1 MITRNWRDTSYEYV
15 SAWHLFSIVWYF
27 NLCKKVAFLQS
38 CYKSEI
44 NPCQLVLITLNIE
57 KIDIWYCGS
66 NHNLNL
72 WAALRKLSS
81 VHNNRR
87 LQYSAEACKWTDTQ
101 LFFSQICLIKS
112 WKTFIC
118 EFTCPDCMWPL
129 RERFHIT
136 FRYGMDRDFVLP
148 QNEKTVNREESII
161 YSLEGKPVRNVE
173 CQGQIICKVIKNIY
187 NESCSKLAGILWH
200 LSYVQPHP
208 KWQPLEVATWS
219 TVCI

>member
-1 MITRNWRDTSYEYV
+1 
-15 SAWHLFSIVWYF
+15 
-27 NLCKKVAFLQS
+27 
-38 CYKSEI
+38 
-44 NPCQLVLITLNIE
+44 
-57 KIDIWYCGS
+57 
-66 NHNLNL
+66 
-72 WAALRKLSS
+72 
-81 VHNNRR
+81 
-87 LQYSAEACKWTDTQ
+87 
-101 LFFSQICLIKS
+101 
-112 WKTFIC
+112 
-118 EFTCPDCMWPL
+118 
-129 RERFHIT
+129 
-136 FRYGMDRDFVLP
+136 MDRDFVLP